1 MGVVGEEGGRW
12 GGGVLVL
19 CCEDRANL
27 RMGGHRSS
35 WSSACS
41 CAKNSLTK
49 IKQPRPGS
57 SPMIGRVRHV
67 SFSKAGGILLAP
79 QSNTS

>member
-12 GGGVLVL
+12 EGGVLVL

-35 WSSACS
+35 WSSTPA
-41 CAKNSLTK
+41 AALET
-49 IKQPRPGS
+49 
-57 SPMIGRVRHV
+57 
-67 SFSKAGGILLAP
+67 A
-79 QSNTS
+79 